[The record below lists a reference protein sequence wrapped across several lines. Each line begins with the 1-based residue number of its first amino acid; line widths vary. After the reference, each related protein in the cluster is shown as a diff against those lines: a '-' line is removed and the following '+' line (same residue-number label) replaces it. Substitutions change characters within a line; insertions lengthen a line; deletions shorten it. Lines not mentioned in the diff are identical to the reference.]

1 MRRNSQKD
9 SFAVGR
15 ARGGALIAEVRSFSS
30 FVTFLVKEAVTDPRG
45 LVRKACSKLGLPNA
59 ESHFRSTPAE
69 LAEYRGDYSHALEL
83 AGEARVFFHRFRNA
97 LVKKRVSDELWW
109 FAQTVETSPNQA
121 GTDATRVLYV
131 AGNSRPH
138 TNSGYSKRTHSL
150 VKAIQASGVPIS
162 VLTRLGYPSVV
173 GVPFSKKVDQIDSV
187 RYERNMGWI
196 FPVTPKKE
204 FELAKQGIVRVAKRE
219 NATILHTTTS
229 FKNAVVVSAAAKE
242 LQIPWVYEVRGEIEK
257 TWLTTT
263 SSGSV
268 TRSMD
273 SDHFRLSR
281 QKELEAATA
290 ASGVV
295 VLSHLS
301 AKDLVEAG
309 VRRQKICVAPNAA
322 EKSLLQGTM
331 SQREARMCTDVNAEF
346 LVGTVTSVVGYEGL
360 ETMIRALP
368 LLPDH
373 VSFLVVGDG
382 TDKRRLEAIAAELNL
397 ESRVSFVGRKP
408 QDEIVPWYRSLDAF
422 VVPRIDSPVCRAV
435 TPIKPLAAMALGIP
449 VIASDLPALRE
460 VTGGCAKYVE
470 PENPTA
476 LAEGIRAV
484 TEGKYE
490 STRARAWAEARTW
503 DRVGNVL
510 REFYQEIE
518 KKGTR

>member
-1 MRRNSQKD
+1 M
-9 SFAVGR
+9 
-15 ARGGALIAEVRSFSS
+15 
-30 FVTFLVKEAVTDPRG
+30 
-45 LVRKACSKLGLPNA
+45 
-59 ESHFRSTPAE
+59 
-69 LAEYRGDYSHALEL
+69 
-83 AGEARVFFHRFRNA
+83 
-97 LVKKRVSDELWW
+97 
-109 FAQTVETSPNQA
+109 
-121 GTDATRVLYV
+121 
-131 AGNSRPH
+131 
-138 TNSGYSKRTHSL
+138 
-150 VKAIQASGVPIS
+150 
-162 VLTRLGYPSVV
+162 
-173 GVPFSKKVDQIDSV
+173 
-187 RYERNMGWI
+187 
-196 FPVTPKKE
+196 
-204 FELAKQGIVRVAKRE
+204 
-219 NATILHTTTS
+219 
-229 FKNAVVVSAAAKE
+229 
-242 LQIPWVYEVRGEIEK
+242 
-257 TWLTTT
+257 
-263 SSGSV
+263 
-268 TRSMD
+268 
-273 SDHFRLSR
+273 
-281 QKELEAATA
+281 
-290 ASGVV
+290 
-295 VLSHLS
+295 
-301 AKDLVEAG
+301 
-309 VRRQKICVAPNAA
+309 
-322 EKSLLQGTM
+322 
-331 SQREARMCTDVNAEF
+331 
-346 LVGTVTSVVGYEGL
+346 GTVTSVVGYEGL